1 MQVAMLRGQREHTMA
16 LEKAFTIVRRKPQMV
31 KARVSLA
38 LCLLDQ
44 GEWHLALDVYESL
57 AEMAAADPRTEAL
70 GEILGVPTRG
80 YDELSAPVPHE
91 VLLSSRRENS
101 DKKYLSKLK
110 PYLKEAPTNASVGL
124 HFKKQKD
131 VSLTAN
137 AMIAADQSVMRGVEP
152 KYRVR
157 NLVFFKIIVPEVAYF
172 PSKTPS
178 PSN

>member
-16 LEKAFTIVRRKPQMV
+16 LEKAFSIARRKPQMV

-91 VLLSSRRENS
+91 VLLSSRRENT

-110 PYLKEAPTNASVGL
+110 PYLKEKHLPTL
-124 HFKKQKD
+124 
-131 VSLTAN
+131 L
-137 AMIAADQSVMRGVEP
+137 
-152 KYRVR
+152 
-157 NLVFFKIIVPEVAYF
+157 LVYI
-172 PSKTPS
+172 SK
-178 PSN
+178 NKRMFL